1 MTADRRRAL
10 AVAGGHVALAIAL
23 VSGVSGCGGSDKA
36 DTPKGAEPTK
46 ALAAAKKNFDDA
58 ASVHL
63 TLATDSRPSSGD
75 AVLGADGTLT
85 HQPAFEG
92 KVKVVLSGFTAD
104 VPIVSV
110 GGKVYAK
117 LPLTPK
123 YATINPSEYGAPDPA
138 EFADTS
144 KGISGLLLKM
154 KDVKEAGKERVGKQ
168 VVSTYSGTLSG
179 SYVAPIIPSADD
191 SGSYDTV
198 VGLDGDNRIVTLKVT
213 GEFFAGG
220 GDETYTIDFD
230 DYDKSVKISAP

>member
-1 MTADRRRAL
+1 MIADRRRAAARA
-10 AVAGGHVALAIAL
+10 AVVAAL
-23 VSGVSGCGGSDKA
+23 VSALASGLSGCGGDDSSTAPKA
-36 DTPKGAEPTK
+36 GDPTK
-46 ALAAAKKNFDDA
+46 ALASAKKHFDDA

-63 TLATDSRPSSGD
+63 TLATGSKPTSGD

-85 HQPAFEG
+85 HQPAFDG
-92 KVKVVLSGFTAD
+92 KVKVLLSGFNAD
-104 VPIVSV
+104 VPIISV

-123 YATINPSEYGAPDPA
+123 YATIDPSEYGAPDPA

-154 KDVKEAGKERVGKQ
+154 EDVEEAGEERVGKQ
-168 VVSTYSGTLSG
+168 VVTRYSGTLSG

-191 SGSYDTV
+191 ASTYDTV
-198 VGLDGDNRIVTLKVT
+198 VGLDEDNRMVTLEVT
-213 GEFFAGG
+213 GEFFTGG
-220 GDETYTIDFD
+220 GDETYTIAFD

>member
-1 MTADRRRAL
+1 MSADRRAL
-10 AVAGGHVALAIAL
+10 ALAGAHAALALVL
-23 VSGVSGCGGSDKA
+23 VSGLSGCGGGDKSPA
-36 DTPKGAEPTK
+36 PKANDATK
-46 ALAAAKKNFDDA
+46 VLAAAKKHFDDA

-63 TLATDSRPSSGD
+63 TMATASRPTSGD

-92 KVKVVLSGFTAD
+92 KVKVLLSGFNAD
-104 VPIVSV
+104 VPIVAV

-123 YATINPSEYGAPDPA
+123 YATIDPSEYGAPDPA

-154 KDVKEAGKERVGKQ
+154 TQVKAAGTERVGKD
-168 VVSTYSGTLSG
+168 VVTRYSGTLTG
-179 SYVAPIIPSADD
+179 SYVAPIIPSADE
-191 SGSYDTV
+191 SGTYETV
-198 VGLDGDNRIVTLKVT
+198 VGLDKDDRLVTLKVT
-213 GEFFAGG
+213 GEFFSGG
-220 GDETYTIDFD
+220 GDETYTISFD

>member
-1 MTADRRRAL
+1 MIADRRRAL
-10 AVAGGHVALAIAL
+10 AVAGGHVALTLAL
-23 VSGVSGCGGSDKA
+23 VSGLTGCGGDDKA
-36 DTPKGAEPTK
+36 KAPTGGDATK
-46 ALAAAKKNFDDA
+46 ALAAAKKSFDDA
-58 ASVHL
+58 SSVHL
-63 TLATDSRPSSGD
+63 TLATDSKPTSGD

-104 VPIVSV
+104 VPIVAV

-123 YATINPSEYGAPDPA
+123 YATIDPSEYGAPDPA

-154 KDVKEAGKERVGKQ
+154 KDVKGAGQERVGKQ
-168 VVSTYSGTLSG
+168 VVTKYSGTLSG

-191 SGSYDTV
+191 ASTYDTV
-198 VGLDGDNRIVTLKVT
+198 VGLDADNRIVTLEVT
-213 GEFFAGG
+213 GEFFSGG